1 MNHTIV
7 LNLINELGYKGF
19 KEAYIR
25 QMEDINYNTLSFEER
40 LYQLLDA
47 QDLFLKNKRTAMNL
61 KLSKI
66 KNKQALLE
74 NIDYDPKRKL
84 NKAQI
89 LSLASMDFIRA
100 HQNIII
106 NGKCGSG
113 KTFLA
118 EALGVRAIEEGFTV
132 YAIRTATLLQE
143 ISLARI
149 DGSYT
154 NLVKRFARYK
164 LLIID
169 DFGIS
174 PISTDDATN
183 LFEIIEA
190 RNQLSST
197 IITSQLPVK
206 DWYGYLQN
214 NTIADAMLDRIV
226 NSSHRIFLDGD
237 SLRPKYGKIVK
248 DYE

>member
-1 MNHTIV
+1 MNHTTII
-7 LNLINELGYKGF
+7 NLITDLGYKGF

-25 QMEDINYNTLSFEER
+25 QIEDLNYNSLSFEER
-40 LYQLLDA
+40 LYGLLHA
-47 QDLFLKNKRTAMNL
+47 QEIFLSNKRTAMNL

-66 KNKQALLE
+66 KNKQALIE
-74 NIDYDPKRKL
+74 NLDYEPKRKL

-89 LSLASMDFIRA
+89 LSLSSMDFVRA

-113 KTFLA
+113 KTFLS
-118 EALGVRAIEEGFTV
+118 EALGIRAIQEGFTV
-132 YAIRTATLLQE
+132 YAIRTATLLQD
-143 ISLARI
+143 INLARV

-154 NLVKRFARYK
+154 NLIKRFARYK

-190 RNQLSST
+190 RDEYAST

-214 NTIADAMLDRIV
+214 NTVADAMLDRIV
-226 NSSHRIFLDGD
+226 NSSHRVFLDGD
-237 SLRPKYGKIVK
+237 SLRPKYGKISK